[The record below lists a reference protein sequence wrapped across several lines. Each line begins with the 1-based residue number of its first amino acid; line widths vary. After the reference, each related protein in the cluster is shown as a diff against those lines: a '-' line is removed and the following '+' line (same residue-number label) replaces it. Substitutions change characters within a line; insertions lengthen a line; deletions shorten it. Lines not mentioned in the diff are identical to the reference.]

1 MPVMIFLFVF
11 IWFGNALLH
20 SSVLILEQKK
30 PDLYAKNK
38 TGKLNKFFH
47 ILLRF
52 ADKKNI

>member
-1 MPVMIFLFVF
+1 MPVIFLFVF

-30 PDLYAKNK
+30 PDIYARNK